1 MVILE
6 VYQASVG
13 LLLAPGL
20 IGIPISDTVK
30 YCILGIS
37 VTLLL
42 LSLGILA
49 WQMLRCYTHTYG
61 THTHEGSGE

>member
-6 VYQASVG
+6 VYQATLG

-20 IGIPISDTVK
+20 IGIPILDMVK
-30 YCILGIS
+30 YCILGLS

-49 WQMLRCYTHTYG
+49 WQMLRCYTHTYV
-61 THTHEGSGE
+61 THTHEGTGE